1 MCCKDAR
8 RPRRAPARRNAQ
20 SGVGLVDTL
29 VALLLLALSLL
40 GASATLI
47 QTLGANRAAALQ
59 TSAVDF
65 AADLVEDLRAGSAAY
80 PDMDTLQDW
89 QTRVAEGLPVG
100 TPPIDQYA
108 SAIPT
113 EVMAPT
119 PAPAMNV
126 SLRWWD
132 PSIHRPIALAMQAAG
147 DWPAAP

>member
-8 RPRRAPARRNAQ
+8 RPRKARPRRIAQ
-20 SGVGLVDTL
+20 CGVGLVDTL

-59 TSAVDF
+59 TSAVDL
-65 AADLVEDLRAGSAAY
+65 ATDLVEDLRAGSAAY

-89 QTRVAEGLPVG
+89 QARVAQGLPVG

-108 SAIPT
+108 SAAPT
-113 EVMAPT
+113 EVMAPAR
-119 PAPAMNV
+119 APAMNV

-132 PSIHRPIALAMQAAG
+132 PSIHRPTALTLQVAG
-147 DWPAAP
+147 GSAAP